1 MKTKFIVCW
10 VEIANGKRKKKTVYS
25 VSGAFALADEIKQG
39 TLFEKAKS
47 DTVRII
53 DTESGIE
60 ITL

>member
-1 MKTKFIVCW
+1 MKAKFIIYW
-10 VEIANGKRKKKTVYS
+10 VEISDNRKKSKTTNS
-25 VSGAFALADEIKQG
+25 FKNALNIASDIKEG